1 LVRYPVAF
9 RREKRNQ
16 YLSFESVRQWFDG
29 LGTSSEYTKRNYL
42 DDLIH
47 YCEWAKKTPDQLKQD
62 RKEQLKSDDIDVKMT
77 AEKMLNRYANSGLK
91 PKSSMWR
98 AIAIIKSFYAHNFI
112 ELAAKSVKGPKRV
125 KEKDYRSP
133 TVEDLSKMLEGSNLR
148 DRAILLTLFQSGL
161 REGSLILLQRKHFK
175 EMFECKVPV
184 HIGLRAKELKGEY
197 SGLEAHT
204 FIGRDAVE
212 AIKKYLEWRERV
224 KGERL
229 TDDSYL
235 FTRLDAVGQPVDQQT
250 IIWVVAQ
257 ACKRAGTDHFSPH
270 DFRRAFQTNL
280 EAAGVPANWVKKL
293 MGHKLAGEE
302 NPYSIPKIEQLRE
315 AYSRAEPKLT
325 VTPTPQ
331 VDRFEAMKNRMIAL
345 CEESK
350 TAPEDLVKELQKY
363 VPGLG
368 VVEWWKPLDQRK
380 GVKIATEEDIAA
392 YERAMREYDKDMLK
406 REILRELS
414 PELRG
419 IVKKGEKGKRTQ
431 TDGNGQYE
439 SKIVLENE
447 LTQYLSDGWEFVAS
461 LNSGKY
467 IVRREYV

>member
-29 LGTSSEYTKRNYL
+29 LGTTSEYTKRNYL
-42 DDLIH
+42 DDLTH
-47 YCEWAKKTPDQLKQD
+47 YCEWAKKTPDQLKQE

-133 TVEDLSKMLEGSNLR
+133 TVDDLRRMLEGSNLR
-148 DRAILLTLFQSGL
+148 DRAILLALFQSGL
-161 REGSLILLQRKHFK
+161 REGSLILLQRKHIK
-175 EMFECKVPV
+175 EMFEDKAPV

-224 KGERL
+224 KHEQL

-257 ACKRAGTDHFSPH
+257 ACKRAGIDHFSPH

-315 AYSRAEPKLT
+315 SYSRAEPKLT
-325 VTPTPQ
+325 VTQAPTQ
-331 VDRFEAMKNRMIAL
+331 VDRFEALKSRMIAL
-345 CEESK
+345 CEERK

-380 GVKIATEEDIAA
+380 GIKIATEEDIAA
-392 YERAMREYDKDMLK
+392 YERAMREYEKDRLK
-406 REILRELS
+406 QEILSELS

-419 IVKKGEKGKRTQ
+419 IIKKGEKKSMT
-431 TDGNGQYE
+431 NGGSQFE
-439 SKIVLENE
+439 SKIVDESE
-447 LTQYLSDGWEFVAS
+447 LMQYMNCGWEFVAS
-461 LNSGKY
+461 VSHEKY
-467 IVRREYV
+467 LVRRTLN